1 MQNTQHPDDA
11 AVDALATAMK
21 AKLAKQRAKGYGGW
35 DDKVQCSQQFLSA
48 LLRRHVDKGDPVD
61 VANFCAF
68 LLARGEGI
76 TAQGAPL
83 PLLLRDIAR
92 DLGITVP
99 QACIALKPLGNYST
113 NSAVTAEMARMLRDH
128 FPAPAHPAEG
138 VPAQAEPF
146 MWAIQEP
153 GGSAYMDKNCVS
165 TSRGIVEAEVDGL
178 NLGLDADD
186 EPYKVVPVYLA
197 ATKPAQAVPSD
208 DDAFQAAI
216 DMLHSARVELDLLRE
231 ALNVPV
237 EPHQSLFER
246 VLDAAK
252 ATHPTQQGM
261 DAIAALQKVRD
272 IAVSAL
278 LTGSLDRQDWIDDM
292 DRIAAQAKQGG
303 AA

>member
-138 VPAQAEPF
+138 VP
-146 MWAIQEP
+146 
-153 GGSAYMDKNCVS
+153 V
-165 TSRGIVEAEVDGL
+165 
-178 NLGLDADD
+178 
-186 EPYKVVPVYLA
+186 
-197 ATKPAQAVPSD
+197 QAVLDGGTPGPWRVRKRTN
-208 DDAFQAAI
+208 DAG
-216 DMLHSARVELDLLRE
+216 E
-231 ALNVPV
+231 
-237 EPHQSLFER
+237 
-246 VLDAAK
+246 VLDCFVTAPDCQGRAYDAHILGDDYDRIELKLADAELIVDAVNAYRAIAA
-252 ATHPTQQGM
+252 AHPTQQGM
-261 DAIAALQKVRD
+261 DAQDAARWRMVALISRETMIHPDKRTATAAVAAYMHAVYSGLD
-272 IAVSAL
+272 IQGAVDAA
-278 LTGSLDRQDWIDDM
+278 
-292 DRIAAQAKQGG
+292 IAAQAKQG
-303 AA
+303 AQA